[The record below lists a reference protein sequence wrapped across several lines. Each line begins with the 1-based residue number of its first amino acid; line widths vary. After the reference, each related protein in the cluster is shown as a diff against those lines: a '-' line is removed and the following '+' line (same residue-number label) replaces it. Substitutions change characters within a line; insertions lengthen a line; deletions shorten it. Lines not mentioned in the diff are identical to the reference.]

1 MVLYHPFSSSG
12 AFGST
17 FTFNF
22 VAESTLDVIRMV
34 LLSNTLYF
42 KWKAFPSSV
51 LAETIRRFVFL
62 PCFTSTYF
70 FFESSFLESSFL
82 DLSFLDFLDFSAFF
96 VSASSPEASVFSPAA
111 SSFSFFKSLASANK
125 GRRVISCSKDL
136 LLSGNRF
143 FCS

>member
-70 FFESSFLESSFL
+70 FLESAFL

-96 VSASSPEASVFSPAA
+96 ISASAFTPAA

>member
-34 LLSNTLYF
+34 LLSTTLYF

-70 FFESSFLESSFL
+70 FLESAFL

-96 VSASSPEASVFSPAA
+96 ISASSPEVSVFTPAA

-125 GRRVISCSKDL
+125 GRSVISFSKDL

>member
-1 MVLYHPFSSSG
+1 MVLYQAFSSSG

-22 VAESTLDVIRMV
+22 VAESTLEVMRIV

-70 FFESSFLESSFL
+70 FFESSFL